1 MIHTT
6 ASRRLAELVDG
17 VLDDATEVRVRGH
30 VQGCARCRRVVGE
43 LEAAE
48 TLLRGLPPSLV
59 PLEASEVADARLA
72 ALARWA
78 SEPEPVWRERFG
90 ASAIGAFA
98 AAAGLALVLMSATW
112 TPLVAEPAEAA
123 TLAAVM
129 PEATQYA
136 PLGWR

>member
-59 PLEASEVADARLA
+59 PLEASEAADARLA